1 MLWFIV
7 WTVLVVGTLVGAFF
21 LGRDLWRKAMALL
34 GELGRAADVLG
45 QLADRAA
52 ELSAEASAAPP
63 VRPQLF
69 DDPAQHRDELARLH
83 REREM
88 RAVRRAE
95 RHEQTYGR
103 WRAYSR

>member
-21 LGRDLWRKAMALL
+21 LGRDLWRKATALL
-34 GELGRAADVLG
+34 AELGRAADVLG

-52 ELSAEASAAPP
+52 ELSAAAAAGPAL
-63 VRPQLF
+63 RPQVF
-69 DDPAQHRDELARLH
+69 DDPAEHHEELARLR
-83 REREM
+83 RERAE
-88 RAVRRAE
+88 RAVRRAA
-95 RHEQTYGR
+95 RHEQTYAR